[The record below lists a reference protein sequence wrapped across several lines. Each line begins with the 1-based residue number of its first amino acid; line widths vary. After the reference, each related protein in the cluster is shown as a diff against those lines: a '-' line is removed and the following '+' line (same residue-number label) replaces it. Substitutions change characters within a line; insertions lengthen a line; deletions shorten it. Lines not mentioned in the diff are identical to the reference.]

1 MYGVELV
8 MDRRCWARK
17 IVDFLD
23 FDEQRLINIM
33 PKKLKARMGQKMNNS
48 RPRTSENVI
57 HAKDFVSHF
66 KQSFTEMRT

>member
-1 MYGVELV
+1 MLGQAKHINNTNDARFNRMYGVELV

-33 PKKLKARMGQKMNNS
+33 PKKLKARMGQ
-48 RPRTSENVI
+48 
-57 HAKDFVSHF
+57 
-66 KQSFTEMRT
+66 